1 MSIETTLEEQEPINV
16 DVEKAL
22 SLKLNNIIREILS
35 LESGFDSK
43 ILDHYY
49 VQFKIEIME
58 VFPLLVQQHWA
69 ENATVIAEF
78 YTQQLREVIE
88 LVS

>member
-1 MSIETTLEEQEPINV
+1 MSIETTLEEQKPINV

-22 SLKLNNIIREILS
+22 SLKLNSIIREIMS

-43 ILDHYY
+43 ILDSYY
-49 VQFKIEIME
+49 VQFKIEVIE
-58 VFPLLVQQHWA
+58 VFPFLVQQHWA
-69 ENATVIAEF
+69 ESATVVAEF
-78 YTQQLREVIE
+78 YMEQLREVIE

>member
-1 MSIETTLEEQEPINV
+1 MNV
-16 DVEKAL
+16 DVEMAL
-22 SLKLNNIIREILS
+22 SIKLNKIIREIMS

-49 VQFKIEIME
+49 VQFKIEIIE
-58 VFPLLVQQHWA
+58 VFPLLVQKHWA
-69 ENATVIAEF
+69 ESATVVAEF
-78 YTQQLREVIE
+78 YMEQLKEVIE